1 MSKKKPLYCYQS
13 MQGVSI
19 TSDGRSRPC
28 CAAPA
33 LFDIDTYTT
42 KYDEERNKNL
52 GPPNRKYEI
61 AHTVNDFVN
70 TAALKKVRQQLR
82 NGEWP
87 DICSA
92 CQNMEESGIKS
103 YRQSHNELNQD
114 RIDFNFEKM
123 NEDGSITEDAIEYL
137 DITLGNQ
144 CNLKCRSCNP
154 YCSHSWIEESKNVEF
169 EETKWDL
176 FSYKHIEKTAS
187 EPWYK
192 YSFENDYFASIL
204 PNLKGINF
212 IGGEPL
218 VVKEHYDWLEKIVE
232 SGYAKNI
239 RLTYNTNGTTVPDT
253 LLDLWDNFKSINIG
267 LSVDAYG
274 DLAYY
279 VRFPSKWKNIERN
292 SQKLADYA
300 QHRGEL
306 TVHVH
311 TTISLLNIHD
321 LPQLLKWSMKNFKT
335 RNFYSSELH
344 TNIGFQKLTPSFNM
358 VTEPTYLNVCHLP
371 DEEKEIVNA
380 MLDEQ
385 YEFYTNTDLV
395 PDWAKDPV
403 IDILNLK
410 SYVNQ
415 PREEKQWQAFLT
427 NTKRS
432 DKFRG
437 VDILDYI
444 PWMQKYLDK

>member
-1 MSKKKPLYCYQS
+1 MSKKKPLHCYQA

-19 TSDGRSRPC
+19 TSDGRARPC
-28 CAAPA
+28 CVVSPR
-33 LFDIDTYTT
+33 FDLYTYTT
-42 KYDEERNKNL
+42 RYDDEKHKNL
-52 GPPNRKYEI
+52 APPHRKYEI
-61 AHTVNDFVN
+61 ADTINDFVN
-70 TAALKKVRQQLR
+70 ADSLKQVRQQLR

-87 DICSA
+87 SICES
-92 CQNMEESGIKS
+92 CKIMEESNIKS
-103 YRQSHNELNQD
+103 YRQSHNEMNSEH
-114 RIDFNFEKM
+114 IDYDFKKM
-123 NEDGSITEDAIEYL
+123 KSDGTVDVTAIEYL

-154 YCSHSWIEESKNVEF
+154 YLSHNWIEESKNVEF
-169 EETKWDL
+169 EETKWNL
-176 FSYKHIEKTAS
+176 FSYSHIERTS
-187 EPWYK
+187 NDPWYK
-192 YSFENDYFASIL
+192 YSFDNDYFKEVI

-212 IGGEPL
+212 LGGEPL
-218 VVKEHYDWLEKIVE
+218 VVKEHYEWLEKIVE
-232 SGYAKNI
+232 SGHAKNI
-239 RLTYNTNGTTVPDT
+239 HLTYNTNGTTIPDH
-253 LLDLWDNFKSINIG
+253 LLDLWKNFKSINIG

-274 DLAYY
+274 DLAHY
-279 VRFPSKWKNIERN
+279 VRYPSKWKNIERN

-300 QHRGEL
+300 QHQGSL
-306 TVHVH
+306 TAHLH
-311 TTISLLNIHD
+311 TTISLLNIHA
-321 LPQLLKWSMKNFKT
+321 LPELLRWNMQNFKT
-335 RNFYSSELH
+335 RNFYSSELGY
-344 TNIGFQKLTPSFNM
+344 NIGFQKLTPSFNI

-410 SYVNQ
+410 NYVNQ

-437 VDILDYI
+437 INILDYI

>member
-1 MSKKKPLYCYQS
+1 MSKKKPLYCYQA

-19 TSDGRSRPC
+19 TSDGRARPC
-28 CAAPA
+28 CVVSPR
-33 LFDIDTYTT
+33 FDLYTYTT
-42 KYDEERNKNL
+42 RYDNEKHKNL
-52 GPPNRKYEI
+52 APPHRKYEV
-61 AHTVNDFVN
+61 AETFKDFVN
-70 TAALKKVRQQLR
+70 AEFLKSVRTQLR

-87 DICSA
+87 DICRS
-92 CQNMEESGIKS
+92 CQKMEEAGLKS
-103 YRQSHNELNQD
+103 YRQSHNDMNKD
-114 RIDFNFEKM
+114 HIDYDFEKM
-123 NEDGSITEDAIEYL
+123 EEDGSVTEDAIEYL

-154 YCSHSWIEESKNVEF
+154 YCSHSWIEESKQVEF
-169 EETKWDL
+169 EETKWNL
-176 FSYKHIEKTAS
+176 FSFQHIERTS
-187 EPWYK
+187 NDPWYK
-192 YSFENDYFASIL
+192 YSFENDYFTNAL

-218 VVKEHYDWLEKIVE
+218 VVKEHYDWLEKIVD
-232 SGYAKNI
+232 SGHAKNI
-239 RLTYNTNGTTVPDT
+239 HLTYNTNGTTIPDT
-253 LLDLWDNFKSINIG
+253 LLDLWENFKSINIG

-300 QHRGEL
+300 QSRGLL
-306 TVHVH
+306 TVHLH

-321 LPQLLKWSMKNFKT
+321 LPQLLSWSMNNFKK
-335 RNFYSSELH
+335 RNFYSSELGY
-344 TNIGFQKLTPSFNM
+344 NIGFQKLIPSFNM

-371 DEEKEIVNA
+371 DEQKEVVNA

-385 YEFYTNTDLV
+385 YDFYKKTDLV
-395 PDWAKDPV
+395 PDWAKFSV
-403 IDILNLK
+403 EDILNLK
-410 SYVNQ
+410 TYVNQ
-415 PREEKQWQAFLT
+415 PRDEKQWQAFLI

-444 PWMQKYLDK
+444 PWMEKYIDK